1 MRAPTSCRC
10 STAGLVGCR
19 PPTTGSTSFAPS
31 VKRQLEELNITK
43 VRYYKYRSMLVEAGL
58 LRIQRGKRAGARWEC
73 NSYYLNADVSAQALF
88 AHGRTAAKTPVDGA
102 VDTVENS
109 QPPIVENS
117 KPQVEVV
124 SQIDQPLSVENFSD
138 GGKPEIVENPAVKPQ
153 VNEGFDFDTTQPV
166 ENFSDGGKPEIVEN
180 PAVKPQVNEGFDF
193 ETAQNRTTI
202 SMGVSTSI
210 PRSTSLAAE
219 PSVENPPEPEADEAD
234 VVAAFDSVLD
244 AAENRNSIRNSVSR
258 AATLSRFRALVAE
271 NSLDPWAVDA
281 AWARHQ
287 EARRAKVSGPAYM
300 PNLAH
305 WLDDDGPD
313 GALALALAV
322 QAEEGGGAGERPAPA
337 SLADAIF
344 GNRELREL
352 YLGAQDARRGGEEE
366 RARSLEA
373 EAMAL
378 YDAVAGGK
386 GAPR

>member
-1 MRAPTSCRC
+1 MSTTACARADEPRDRIYFASFGDQRYGIVTENPMRYSWLPIEAKGMYAYLCVVCATS
-10 STAGLVGCR
+10 
-19 PPTTGSTSFAPS
+19 SFAPS

-58 LRIQRGKRAGARWEC
+58 LRIQRGKRAGVRWEC

-88 AHGRTAAKTPVDGA
+88 AHGRTAARTPADGA

-117 KPQVEVV
+117 KPQV
-124 SQIDQPLSVENFSD
+124 
-138 GGKPEIVENPAVKPQ
+138 
-153 VNEGFDFDTTQPV
+153 NEGFDFDTPQPV

-180 PAVKPQVNEGFDF
+180 SAAKPQVNEGSDF
-193 ETAQNRTTI
+193 ETVQNRTTI

-210 PRSTSLAAE
+210 PRSTSLAVE
-219 PSVENPPEPEADEAD
+219 PSVENPPEPEADAAD

-244 AAENRNSIRNSVSR
+244 AAENRNSLRNSVSR
-258 AATLSRFRALVAE
+258 AATLSRFRALIDE

-322 QAEEGGGAGERPAPA
+322 QAEEGGEEERAAPA

>member
-1 MRAPTSCRC
+1 MSTTACARADEPRDRIYFAPFGDQRYGIVTENPMRYSWLPIEAKGMYAYLCVVCATSSFAPTVMRQCEELGIGLRRYYKFRSMLEE
-10 STAGLVGCR
+10 AGLVR
-19 PPTTGSTSFAPS
+19 VEKAKREGSPWKF
-31 VKRQLEELNITK
+31 N
-43 VRYYKYRSMLVEAGL
+43 RY
-58 LRIQRGKRAGARWEC
+58 I
-73 NSYYLNADVSAQALF
+73 LNADVSAQALF
-88 AHGRTAAKTPVDGA
+88 SHGRNAARTPVDGA

-138 GGKPEIVENPAVKPQ
+138 GGKPEIVENTVAKPQ
-153 VNEGFDFDTTQPV
+153 VKVVGQIEHV
-166 ENFSDGGKPEIVEN
+166 
-180 PAVKPQVNEGFDF
+180 
-193 ETAQNRTTI
+193 QNDQTI
-202 SMGVSTSI
+202 SMDVSTSI
-210 PRSTSLAAE
+210 PKLTSLATAHT
-219 PSVENPPEPEADEAD
+219 VENPPEPEADAAD
-234 VVAAFDSVLD
+234 VVAAFESVLD

-258 AATLSRFRALVAE
+258 AATLSRFRALAAE

-305 WLDDDGPD
+305 WIDDDGPE

-322 QAEEGGGAGERPAPA
+322 QAEEGGEAERPPAPA

-344 GNRELREL
+344 ESRELREL

>member
-124 SQIDQPLSVENFSD
+124 SQIDQPLS
-138 GGKPEIVENPAVKPQ
+138 
-153 VNEGFDFDTTQPV
+153 V